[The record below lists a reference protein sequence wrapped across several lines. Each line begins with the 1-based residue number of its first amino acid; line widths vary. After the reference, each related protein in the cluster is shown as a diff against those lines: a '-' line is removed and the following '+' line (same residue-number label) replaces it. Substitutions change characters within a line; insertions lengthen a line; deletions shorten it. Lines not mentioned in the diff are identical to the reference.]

1 MSLRRYSKAVDG
13 TIPVQALLYEDEE
26 LLCSQ
31 DSIGIYDGTEKSAPH
46 QSGTAYA
53 TTHRL
58 FYIDATHPE
67 TRSFEMDLAHVARTE
82 HYAGL
87 FTSSAKVT
95 LYLHPID
102 SPTSPVDG
110 PSSTGFAAPDDP
122 AFLSWT
128 CDVCNYRNPPGLS
141 PAASRICALC
151 GVPRSAVAPFD
162 TDPSPSTAQH
172 LSSSLPSSS
181 IHLAGATSSSSSSS
195 PRPASPGD
203 EVACIVCTFLNHSAL
218 TMCEMCGT
226 PLPKRTVPPRASQA
240 VHAKSA
246 PASRPTSPMSD
257 KDGPGAGMIRLSFR
271 KGGDKTFYAV
281 LRRSLLGK
289 GWEVK
294 TAGAPA
300 TSHTRNKSAPGQLSG
315 INGILRNVETTA
327 ASSQTDM
334 EDALKDFEA
343 LTVKWRDMVKLA
355 QDLNER
361 LTASSTSTTP
371 AFSPFVSPTPTG
383 NAEVLTTQAVEPE
396 EATFIRS
403 SLAQLG
409 LQMANAPVTLDMI
422 RDERR
427 WVDELARELA
437 GVLQGLGGRDRDKRE
452 GIMRQRGIVGLDEVW
467 GGWNRARGVALIPP
481 STFLQVVPQLP
492 QYTDPPIHMRT
503 FAPSGLSVLHT
514 PPYTK
519 AAFAARL
526 VGLLSLAGPQTVVQV
541 AREEALPIGL
551 TQEMVTEVEEDGE
564 ICRDEGGSGLDVAA
578 GLAGSGWASSGG
590 GEVRLWVNIFRGYVW
605 DGQEP

>member
-1 MSLRRYSKAVDG
+1 MSLRRYTKGVDG

-26 LLCSQ
+26 LLATQ
-31 DSIGIYDGTEKSAPH
+31 EGIGIYDGTEKSAPH
-46 QSGTAYA
+46 QSGTAFA

-58 FYIDATHPE
+58 FYIDASHPE

-82 HYAGL
+82 YYAGL
-87 FTSSAKVT
+87 FTSSSKVT
-95 LYLHPID
+95 LYLHPIET
-102 SPTSPVDG
+102 PASPVDG
-110 PSSTGFAAPDDP
+110 PSRSLAAPEDP

-151 GVPRSAVAPFD
+151 GVPRSATTSSD
-162 TDPSPSTAQH
+162 GGEPSASAAT

-181 IHLAGATSSSSSSS
+181 VHLARVPTSSSSS
-195 PRPASPGD
+195 PRPATPRGPND
-203 EVACIVCTFLNHSAL
+203 EISCTICTFLNHPAL

-226 PLPKRTVPPRASQA
+226 PLPKRVAPPRASQT

-246 PASRPTSPMSD
+246 PASRPTSPLPD
-257 KDGPGAGMIRLSFR
+257 KDGPDPRMIRLSFR
-271 KGGDKTFYAV
+271 RGGDKTFYAV

-289 GWEVK
+289 GWEQSS
-294 TAGAPA
+294 A
-300 TSHTRNKSAPGQLSG
+300 TSHARNNTLPSLD
-315 INGILRNVETTA
+315 GILRNVETTA

-334 EDALKDFEA
+334 EDALQDFEA
-343 LTVKWRDMVKLA
+343 LTVKWREMVKLA

-361 LTASSTSTTP
+361 LTAASSTSTATAAALPSFPSP
-371 AFSPFVSPTPTG
+371 AGASPTPA

-427 WVDELARELA
+427 WIEELARELA
-437 GVLQGLGGRDRDKRE
+437 GVLQGGGGKEKRE
-452 GIMRQRGIVGLDEVW
+452 GIMRQRGVVGLDEVW

-481 STFLQVVPQLP
+481 STFLQVIPQLP
-492 QYTDPPIHMRT
+492 PYTDPPIHTRT
-503 FAPSGLSVLHT
+503 FPASGLSVLHT

-526 VGLLSLAGPQTVVQV
+526 VGLLSLAGPQTVVEV

-551 TQEMVTEVEEDGE
+551 TQEMVNEVEEEGE
-564 ICRDEGGSGLDVAA
+564 VCRDEGGAGLDVTS
-578 GLAGSGWASSGG
+578 GLSGSGWASSGG
-590 GEVRLWVNIFRGYVW
+590 GEVRLWVNVFRGYVW
-605 DGQEP
+605 DGQIA